1 VTVTSDMKEPELR
14 TLRREITMVSNA
26 LQTALDYQLTI
37 PAIINTTEYDHL
49 LAATVLNLSNNPGP
63 KGLPV
68 DIAIQL
74 RRERQLLV
82 KAIKRY
88 FGLVEQCRA
97 RLKVSN

>member
-1 VTVTSDMKEPELR
+1 
-14 TLRREITMVSNA
+14 MVSNA

-37 PAIINTTEYDHL
+37 PAIINTTEYDRL
-49 LAATVLNLSNNPGP
+49 LAATVLNLSNDLGP

-68 DIAIQL
+68 DLAIQL